1 MNKIIQLKAM
11 KNKNE
16 DSQKI
21 KELRNLLY
29 NLSRENDTLKKQ
41 IISIRRRR

>member
-29 NLSRENDTLKKQ
+29 NLSRENDTLKKTNYLY
-41 IISIRRRR
+41 